1 MPKLKTHKGAAK
13 RFRVTATGKI
23 KRGHS
28 HARHILTKKT
38 NKRKR
43 YLDVDVLVAD
53 GDLERAFVVLQF
65 GNLDQGLALAADV
78 DERYLRADRDDGAF
92 DGLTPLDV
100 FRLARRLEQR
110 PAHGILQLSAN
121 AWRAIL
127 HRKHVKWPQNP
138 LFGGI
143 RRFHARIYRQ
153 AITSPSLSMMHYRA

>member
-53 GDLERAFVVLQF
+53 GDLERV
-65 GNLDQGLALAADV
+65 
-78 DERYLRADRDDGAF
+78 
-92 DGLTPLDV
+92 
-100 FRLARRLEQR
+100 RRML
-110 PAHGILQLSAN
+110 PYG
-121 AWRAIL
+121 
-127 HRKHVKWPQNP
+127 RK
-138 LFGGI
+138 
-143 RRFHARIYRQ
+143 
-153 AITSPSLSMMHYRA
+153 